1 MKSGNNNILIGRGAN
16 VSKENAMNQIV
27 IGSNSNGHGNNKMV
41 LGNNKLI
48 SIEPG
53 LNNKTDLGST
63 NYQFKNMYIDGNIYK
78 DGNQFSFNDLENCTL
93 VSSDTNGNLFIGEN
107 VGAKSLFDGVNISG
121 GSNVVIGQGSFLNNT
136 TGYSNV
142 GLGEDVLQNNTTGYS
157 NTALGYQA
165 GNKITTGLN
174 NVVIGYDADVII
186 NRGGRLLPA
195 RFSIYNRKQTDGA
208 CKSLKLRVNKTGAAL
223 ANSSATIDQLNVNL
237 IIYLNLG
244 F

>member
-27 IGSNSNGHGNNKMV
+27 IGSDSNGHGNNKMV

-174 NVVIGYDADVII
+174 NVVIGYDADV
-186 NRGGRLLPA
+186 NSDSDTN
-195 RFSIYNRKQTDGA
+195 SIVIGKGVTGLG
-208 CKSLKLRVNKTGAAL
+208 SNKVVIGNDDIT
-223 ANSSATIDQLNVNL
+223 N
-237 IIYLNLG
+237 IYMAK
-244 F
+244 